1 MLRAKIQTLTGKER
15 LTKVADGVYTLDGR
29 EYWVKEKRWLKDNG
43 IHYKRIK
50 TTDMEKRVFDMEFRQ
65 LDNKDVEGSAALFN
79 VLSEDLG
86 GFREQIAP
94 GAFNDVLN
102 DDVRALMNHD
112 PNLIL
117 ARTNAGT
124 LTLEVT
130 ADGLMYRYTDPD
142 TSYSNDLRKSMK
154 RGDVT
159 QSSFAFS
166 VAEDDWEDVNDEL
179 IRTIIK
185 FKRLYDVSPVTYPAY
200 PDTTVATRAMEMRKA
215 DQEKTALEEKQKADA
230 KKELIEKEL
239 QLRQMAL
246 SDNKN

>member
-15 LTKVADGVYTLDGR
+15 LTKVDEGVYSLEGR
-29 EYWVKEKRWLKDNG
+29 EYWVKDKRWLKDHG

-50 TTDMEKRVFDMEFRQ
+50 STDMEKRVINMEFRQ
-65 LDNKDVEGSAALFN
+65 LDNNDVEGSAALFN

-94 GAFNDVLN
+94 GAFTDVMG

-117 ARTNAGT
+117 GRTTSNT
-124 LTLEVT
+124 LSINQTD
-130 ADGLMYRYTDPD
+130 DGLMYRYSDPD
-142 TSYSNDLRKSMK
+142 TTYSNDLRKSMK

-166 VAEDDWEDVNDEL
+166 VAEDSWDEVDGDT
-179 IRTIIK
+179 IRTILK

-200 PDTTVATRAMEMRKA
+200 PDTTVATRSMEMRKA
-215 DQEKTALEEKQKADA
+215 DKEANALQEKQAEELR
-230 KKELIEKEL
+230 KEEL
-239 QLRQMAL
+239 QREEQLRSLIL
-246 SDNKN
+246 SDKN